1 MVEILFNLLFTIY
14 SNLFLY
20 WWPWISISSD
30 IFLLQ
35 SVILYILLLILNSKN
50 IYYILLYVFL
60 EIFVFGIYLSLLQ
73 LELFTGFLWVIECT
87 VVFIFL
93 IVLFYT
99 NFKGYINDFDSKIF
113 MFNKY
118 AYVMV
123 FFFLNTMYFY
133 DSEGYVWEELN
144 IFLFWEDFYE
154 ALSNNS
160 ANDFSAL
167 AVSYYSTNS
176 LEFLFIGVIL
186 LVGSIVCVNLYKTN
200 KNKRVESYGNFLT
213 FFNFFKD
220 SVGYIFIRKQDLQN
234 QSSTTP
240 SSKVFK
246 KKI

>member
-1 MVEILFNLLFTIY
+1 MVETLFNLFSTLH
-14 SNLFLY
+14 SNLFLH

-35 SVILYILLLILNSKN
+35 FTILYLLFLILSSKN

-60 EIFVFGIYLSLLQ
+60 EIFIFGVYLSLLQ
-73 LELFTGFLWVIECT
+73 LELFTGFLWVVECT

-99 NFKGYINDFDSKIF
+99 NFKGYINDFDTKIF
-113 MFNKY
+113 FFNKY
-118 AYVMV
+118 VYTIV
-123 FFFLNTMYFY
+123 FFLINIMYLY
-133 DSEGYVWEELN
+133 DFENYVWEELN

-154 ALSNNS
+154 ALNNTNM
-160 ANDFSAL
+160 NDFSVL
-167 AVSYYSTNS
+167 LISYYTVNS
-176 LEFLFIGVIL
+176 LEFLIIGAIL
-186 LVGSIVCVNLYKTN
+186 LLGSVVCVNLHKAN

-220 SVGYIFIRKQDLQN
+220 SVNYIFTRKQNLHNQN
-234 QSSTTP
+234 IATP

-246 KKI
+246 RKV

>member
-35 SVILYILLLILNSKN
+35 SAVLYILLLILNSKN
-50 IYYILLYVFL
+50 IYYILLYVFI

-154 ALSNNS
+154 ALANNS
-160 ANDFSAL
+160 TNDFSAL
-167 AVSYYSTNS
+167 ALSYYTTNS

-186 LVGSIVCVNLYKTN
+186 LVGSVVCVNLYKTN

-220 SVGYIFIRKQDLQN
+220 SVGYIFTRKQDLQN
-234 QSSTTP
+234 QSSTIP
-240 SSKVFK
+240 SSKMFK

>member
-1 MVEILFNLLFTIY
+1 MVENLVNLLMTFY

-20 WWPWISISSD
+20 WWPYISISSD

-35 SVILYILLLILNSKN
+35 FVVLYLLFLILSTKN

-60 EIFVFGIYLSLLQ
+60 QIFVFGVYLSLLQ

-99 NFKGYINDFDSKIF
+99 NFKGYINDFDTKIF
-113 MFNKY
+113 FFNKY
-118 AYVMV
+118 VYMLI
-123 FFFLNTMYFY
+123 FFLLNIMYFY
-133 DSEGYVWEELN
+133 DFENYIWEELN

-154 ALSNNS
+154 AYNNTNM
-160 ANDFSAL
+160 NDFSVL
-167 AVSYYSTNS
+167 LVSYYTVNS
-176 LEFLFIGVIL
+176 LEFLIIGSIL
-186 LVGSIVCVNLYKTN
+186 LIGSIICVNLHKMN

-220 SVGYIFIRKQDLQN
+220 SVNYIFTRKQNLHNQN
-234 QSSTTP
+234 IATP
-240 SSKVFK
+240 STKIFK